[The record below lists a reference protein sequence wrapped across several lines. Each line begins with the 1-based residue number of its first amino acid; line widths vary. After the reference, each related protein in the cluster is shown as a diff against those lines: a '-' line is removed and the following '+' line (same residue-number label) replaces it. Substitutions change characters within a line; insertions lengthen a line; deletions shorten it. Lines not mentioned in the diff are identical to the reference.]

1 MNSIKK
7 KLTRYLSISVSVLLV
22 LILLAT
28 DISVDTWISQE
39 FDKAMINKSNL
50 LITLVSEDVNE
61 VDFDFAD
68 EFMPEF
74 SGKKDPEY
82 FQLWHDNKVFERS
95 KTLALFDVNDLPHV
109 DTELHKSKIINITL
123 PDGRSGR
130 MITARFIPQ
139 VDSDI
144 REKFSISVAD
154 FAKTQ
159 KPMKLS
165 YAISNES
172 LNQTLWFVDIIF
184 ILSSLSTVFAVRLIV
199 HKVVERELTPLDS
212 LNSEI
217 KSINLNSDIDSISIE
232 NLPEELLPIADGIN
246 HFLSENR
253 ILYAREKRM
262 TSDIAHELKTP
273 IAELINLT
281 EVAIKFPEEK
291 LISATFT
298 TDVLSI
304 SERLK
309 NIVNS
314 ILLLQK
320 SSNHAELTKI
330 ELNIEKLMSTI
341 LHRESK
347 AGRNVAFTISPTIDT
362 IVTNKF
368 AIETILSNLLSNA
381 LHYSP
386 ANSPVTILVTPDTN
400 TTRVKISISNTSV
413 YQYTATELEKFFEP
427 LWQKDQSRTSSQRY
441 GLGLAI
447 VKSYC
452 DNINAEINIA
462 LAPDKQITFTVI
474 V

>member
-74 SGKKDPEY
+74 SGKMDPEY

-159 KPMKLS
+159 MKASIKPFGL
-165 YAISNES
+165 
-172 LNQTLWFVDIIF
+172 L
-184 ILSSLSTVFAVRLIV
+184 ILSSFCL
-199 HKVVERELTPLDS
+199 HS
-212 LNSEI
+212 LPYSR
-217 KSINLNSDIDSISIE
+217 SD
-232 NLPEELLPIADGIN
+232 
-246 HFLSENR
+246 
-253 ILYAREKRM
+253 
-262 TSDIAHELKTP
+262 
-273 IAELINLT
+273 
-281 EVAIKFPEEK
+281 
-291 LISATFT
+291 
-298 TDVLSI
+298 
-304 SERLK
+304 
-309 NIVNS
+309 
-314 ILLLQK
+314 
-320 SSNHAELTKI
+320 
-330 ELNIEKLMSTI
+330 
-341 LHRESK
+341 
-347 AGRNVAFTISPTIDT
+347 
-362 IVTNKF
+362 
-368 AIETILSNLLSNA
+368 
-381 LHYSP
+381 
-386 ANSPVTILVTPDTN
+386 
-400 TTRVKISISNTSV
+400 
-413 YQYTATELEKFFEP
+413 
-427 LWQKDQSRTSSQRY
+427 
-441 GLGLAI
+441 
-447 VKSYC
+447 
-452 DNINAEINIA
+452 
-462 LAPDKQITFTVI
+462 
-474 V
+474 

>member
-347 AGRNVAFTISPTIDT
+347 AGRNVAFTISPKIDT

-386 ANSPVTILVTPDTN
+386 ANSPVTILVAPDVN
-400 TTRVKISISNTSV
+400 TARVKFSISNTSV

-452 DNINAEINIA
+452 DNINAEISIA
-462 LAPDKQITFTVI
+462 LAPNNQISFTVI

>member
-217 KSINLNSDIDSISIE
+217 KSINLNSAIDSISIE

-320 SSNHAELTKI
+320 SSNHTELTKI
-330 ELNIEKLMSTI
+330 ELNIAKLISTI

-347 AGRNVAFTISPTIDT
+347 TGRNVAFTISPTIDT

-400 TTRVKISISNTSV
+400 AARVKISISNTSV

-462 LAPDKQITFTVI
+462 LTPDKQITFTVI

>member
-74 SGKKDPEY
+74 SGKMDPEY

-95 KTLALFDVNDLPHV
+95 KTLALFDVKDLPHV

-144 REKFSISVAD
+144 REEFGISVVD

-184 ILSSLSTVFAVRLIV
+184 ILSSLFTVFAVRLIV

-212 LNSEI
+212 LNSAI
-217 KSINLNSDIDSISIE
+217 KSINLNSDIGSISNE

-386 ANSPVTILVTPDTN
+386 ANSPVTILVAPDVN
-400 TTRVKISISNTSV
+400 TARVKFSISNTSV

-462 LAPDKQITFTVI
+462 LTPDNQITITVI